1 MDGGDAGYRLID
13 IERGRTTAGH
23 HNQLTLT
30 DWPAPSILHFGGGVM
45 DKLIAQINEMANMD
59 AINTL
64 NEAITDTVEYGYTNA
79 VVILARTSGEG
90 DDIEFDLASMDSGID
105 YADLITLLQVTLL
118 KVIGEYNNILD
129 GEDADTDAD

>member
-1 MDGGDAGYRLID
+1 
-13 IERGRTTAGH
+13 
-23 HNQLTLT
+23 
-30 DWPAPSILHFGGGVM
+30 M

-90 DDIEFDLASMDSGID
+90 DDLEFELASMDSGID